1 MKWDKFDWMMAV
13 IIGCIMAI
21 GVALIAAP
29 TTLTRS
35 SALA

>member
-21 GVALIAAP
+21 GVALMFYSVSLLQRAVCV
-29 TTLTRS
+29 
-35 SALA
+35 